1 MADDEK
7 KEAEDGEAQ
16 AEGGE
21 GSADGKK
28 KSSKG
33 SLKLLGGVVAL
44 IATGTI
50 LAVMAT
56 PSKAVR
62 KVYEGPAMHTFFADG
77 EIVGNPLDDNY
88 SRYLKF
94 RPSCQYEAYDLAYPS
109 TRSADEHYETLLR
122 ESLQHTISTF
132 SIDEVMGGT
141 NRDTFAAELEEV
153 AEPILFPVHVGLT
166 ASPYDLDPESG
177 LRVGDSQDRKGTF
190 RGPFHDHVLKVDA
203 GKKTLQFGEGPEV
216 QFGGGEYDLLVEDEN
231 GRTIYVDLSRL
242 KEDFVGEV
250 NVGVMGRIKRLFTG
264 DIIAQ

>member
-1 MADDEK
+1 MADDET

-16 AEGGE
+16 ADGGE
-21 GSADGKK
+21 GSADGK

-33 SLKLLGGVVAL
+33 SLKLLGGIVGL

-62 KVYEGPAMHTFFADG
+62 KVYEGPAMHSFFGDG

-94 RPSCQYEAYDLAYPS
+94 RPSCQFEAYDLTYPAS
-109 TRSADEHYETLLR
+109 RATDEHYETLLR
-122 ESLQHTISTF
+122 ETLQHTISKF
-132 SIDEVMGGT
+132 SIDEVMGGV

-153 AEPILFPVHVGLT
+153 AEPILFPVHIGATL
-166 ASPYDLDPESG
+166 SPYELDPESG

-190 RGPFHDHVLKVDA
+190 RGPFYDHLLKVDA
-203 GKKTLQFGEGPEV
+203 VKKTLQFDEGPEIN
-216 QFGGGEYDLLVEDEN
+216 FGGGEYDLLVEDQN
-231 GRTIYVDLSRL
+231 GRTVYVDLSRL
-242 KEDFVGEV
+242 EDGFVGEV
-250 NVGVMGRIKRLFTG
+250 HVGVMGRIKRLFTG